1 MTQCINLLLLKDVK
15 TVWENKNEVDYK
27 KKRALPQTMLYRMI
41 LAKIK
46 NGSYHSINR

>member
-27 KKRALPQTMLYRMI
+27 KTCTAPNHVISDDFGQNQKRFLSF
-41 LAKIK
+41 
-46 NGSYHSINR
+46 N